1 MKYTCLQDV
10 LDEIYSAE
18 YVGNYLPLADEK
30 QWTEGFKTFGTK
42 ENMLS
47 ALNYYFRIW
56 DQGERRLNW
65 RQEEDGCMIF
75 ERAAWTFYY
84 IFDSI
89 SFLKD
94 PSIIPELMQYF
105 PPEGDVRWPWTME
118 DLWTEMML
126 QIVANYW
133 DFGPAYMPWLMRSLH
148 LLHPGARWAA
158 SYFMSKMIFDTFYRI
173 KPDQFPEL
181 LILDALP
188 LGKGDLVLSLLEN
201 EILRWQEALKRAK
214 ARLCKTPS
222 SEKEMKQAKNA
233 VDSAKESLAC
243 AEYVRGQ
250 LLLLP
255 QEVISIG
262 HR

>member
-18 YVGNYLPLADEK
+18 YVGNYLPVSNEP
-30 QWTEGFKTFGTK
+30 QWYEGFKTFGTK

-47 ALNYYFRIW
+47 ALAYYFDIW
-56 DQGERRLNW
+56 DQGERGINF
-65 RQEEDGCMIF
+65 RQEENGCMIF
-75 ERAAWTFYY
+75 ERAAWTFFY

-89 SFLKD
+89 SLLKD

-126 QIVANYW
+126 GVVTSSN
-133 DFGPAYMPWLMRSLH
+133 FGPTYMDWIMRSLH

-158 SYFMSKMIFDTFYRI
+158 SYFMFSMIYDTFYRI

-181 LILDALP
+181 PIVDALP
-188 LGKGDLVLSLLEN
+188 LGKQDLVLSLLED
-201 EILRWQEALKRAK
+201 EISGWQEALERAK
-214 ARLCKTPS
+214 AKLCKTPS

-262 HR
+262 YR

>member
-18 YVGNYLPLADEK
+18 YSGDYLPISDEK
-30 QWTEGFKTFGTK
+30 HWTEGFKTFGTK

-75 ERAAWTFYY
+75 ERAAWTFFYVFEA
-84 IFDSI
+84 IPL
-89 SFLKD
+89 LKD
-94 PSIIPELMQYF
+94 PSIIPELMRYF
-105 PPEGDVRWPWTME
+105 LPQGEQAGSWDME

-133 DFGPAYMPWLMRSLH
+133 DFGPAYMPWVMRSLH
-148 LLHPGARWAA
+148 LLHPGARSAS
-158 SYFMSKMIFDTFYRI
+158 SYFMSKMIFDTFDYI
-173 KPDQFPEL
+173 TPEEFPKL
-181 LILDALP
+181 PIVDALP
-188 LGKGDLVLSLLEN
+188 LGKRDLVLSLLEDGISEWKN
-201 EILRWQEALKRAK
+201 ILEQDEITLKNANSEPEINRAK
-214 ARLCKTPS
+214 KD
-222 SEKEMKQAKNA
+222 

-243 AEYVRGQ
+243 YQYVRGQ

>member
-10 LDEIYSAE
+10 LDEIYAAE
-18 YVGNYLPLADEK
+18 YSGDYLPLGDEA
-30 QWTEGFKTFGTK
+30 QWKEGLKTFGTK
-42 ENMLS
+42 EGMLS
-47 ALNYYFRIW
+47 ALAYYFNIW
-56 DQGERRLNW
+56 DQGERGINF
-65 RQEEDGCMIF
+65 RQEEGGCKIF
-75 ERAAWTFYY
+75 ERAAWTFFY

-89 SFLKD
+89 ALLKD
-94 PSIIPELMQYF
+94 PSVIPELMEYF
-105 PPEGDVRWPWTME
+105 PPEGKERWPWTME
-118 DLWTEMML
+118 DIWTEMML
-126 QIVANYW
+126 QTVADSN
-133 DFGPAYMPWLMRSLH
+133 FGPTYMDWIMRSLH
-148 LLHPGARWAA
+148 LLHPGSRWAA
-158 SYFMSKMIFDTFYRI
+158 SSFMFSMIFDTFYEI
-173 KPDQFPEL
+173 KPDEFPEL
-181 LILDALP
+181 PIVDALP

-201 EILRWQEALKRAK
+201 EILRWQEALERAK

-255 QEVISIG
+255 KEVISIG